1 MFFAFE
7 GVDGAGKTT
16 QIALFCAWLRAQG
29 LAVVE
34 CRDPGSTLLGERVRG
49 LLLDATEV
57 PICPRSEM
65 LLYMAARAQMVD
77 EVIAPALRAGQ
88 VVVSDRFLLSNVVYQ
103 GYAGG
108 LDPAVIWDVGRAAT
122 HGLLPDLSLVLD
134 VSDDVAAARMNRPLD
149 RIEQRGPE
157 FRAALRR
164 GYLAEAQRQP
174 ERITIVDAGRD
185 FESVQRDLQQAARR
199 LLDALATGGAS

>member
-16 QIALFCAWLRAQG
+16 QIGLFCDWLRSRG
-29 LAVVE
+29 LDVVE
-34 CRDPGSTLLGERVRG
+34 CRDPGSTPLGEKVRG
-49 LLLDATEV
+49 VLLDSHG
-57 PICPRSEM
+57 ILIGQRSEM
-65 LLYMAARAQMVD
+65 LLYMSARAQMVD
-77 EVIAPALRAGQ
+77 EVIAPALAAGK

-108 LDPAVIWDVGRAAT
+108 IDPAAIWQVGTVAT
-122 HGLLPDLSLVLD
+122 HGLLPELSLVLD
-134 VSDDVAAARMNRPLD
+134 VSDEIAAQRMNRPLD

-164 GYLAEAQRQP
+164 GYLAEAARQP
-174 ERITIVDAGRD
+174 ERIVVVDAGREID
-185 FESVQRDLQQAARR
+185 AVQTDLRAAAQRV
-199 LLDALATGGAS
+199 LDTFDRGATR